1 MDRFEK
7 KRLEKKL
14 IVLIF
19 GDSSDDTYGMPLT
32 ELRAKKE
39 EEPREYDSRKARFF
53 ETLWMYFSCCFDN
66 DKYKSKINEKVL
78 EELYKTNEKLWKK
91 FEFPIESEP
100 DTIPEEYVLS
110 YIYTSLKHIVC
121 SKRKKNQIQTESYD
135 YSDFAGS
142 KIDTKETVENY
153 HKQPIDYEK
162 SYKEL
167 FDIIQAKFSKCQDR
181 AGKNTKEYLS
191 ALITYRLIREEKR
204 AKVLDELFFD
214 IMKEYDFADKELL
227 NELHEAYSKD
237 LKLPKQKEIAARYVR
252 SSTGKERKGDDAA
265 RYLRPFLVIMKSIT
279 IEN

>member
-19 GDSSDDTYGMPLT
+19 GDSSDDTSGIPLD
-32 ELRAKKE
+32 ELSEKKQE
-39 EEPREYDSRKARFF
+39 LLLEYDSRKARFF

-66 DKYKSKINEKVL
+66 DNYKLKINEKAL
-78 EELYKTNEKLWKK
+78 EELYKTNEELWKK
-91 FEFPIESEP
+91 FEFPIEPKP
-100 DTIPEEYVLS
+100 DTSPEECVLS
-110 YIYTSLKHIVC
+110 YIYKSLYHIVC
-121 SKRKKNQIQTESYD
+121 AESKKKQIQTESYD
-135 YSDFAGS
+135 YSDSAGS

-167 FDIIQAKFSKCQDR
+167 FDKIQTKFSKCQDR

-204 AKVLDELFFD
+204 AKVLDELFFN
-214 IMKEYDFADKELL
+214 IMKEYDFADKEFL

-237 LKLPKQKEIAARYVR
+237 LKLPKQKDIAARYVR

-265 RYLRPFLVIMKSIT
+265 RYLRPFLAIMKSRT